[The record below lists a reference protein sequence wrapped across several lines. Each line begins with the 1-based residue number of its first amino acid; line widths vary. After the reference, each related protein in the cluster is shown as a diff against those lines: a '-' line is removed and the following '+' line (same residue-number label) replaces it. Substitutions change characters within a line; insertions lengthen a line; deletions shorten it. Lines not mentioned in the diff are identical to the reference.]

1 MAQRGRKR
9 HVRPPRLARAL
20 AAIHRE
26 PDRSWQVDS
35 LAAEA
40 GMSRSAFSLLFAEL
54 VGQPPMHYIGEW
66 RMRRAEA
73 LLHDRRN
80 SVYAIA
86 AQFGYRTEAAFRR
99 AFKRFTGRGPGEVR
113 RVT

>member
-40 GMSRSAFSLLFAEL
+40 GMSRSAFSLLFTEL
-54 VGQPPMHYIGEW
+54 VGQPPMHYVGEW
-66 RMRRAEA
+66 RVRRAEA